1 MTNPMSDLMTDLMT
15 VSMSDQVTDF
25 MTVSMTDPVTDFM
38 TAAVT
43 GSMTDLIVF
52 FQLVSFG
59 NKNKA
64 GEFYLYPIPN
74 SVLIEFHLKWKT
86 YFQDEGGRQ
95 AEISHKLRE

>member
-1 MTNPMSDLMTDLMT
+1 MTDPMSDLMTDLMT
-15 VSMSDQVTDF
+15 VSMTNL
-25 MTVSMTDPVTDFM
+25 MTYCM
-38 TAAVT
+38 TAPVT

-64 GEFYLYPIPN
+64 GEFYLYPISN